1 MSKSDK
7 TTERGQTARRTKKKK
22 GSSAR
27 GFFRVLGRFFLLLLE
42 TLLLICLALYGIMY
56 VLAKGPSETARDL
69 FVTSVRETS
78 AIKFLADIYFTPEEI
93 AAIETVKETMEYE
106 PTDTSLITIST
117 DPASVENKTGWTD
130 AHGVFHPD
138 EDGDGIIIE
147 PVKGKGYSGYM
158 MVVTDPSRVILGSIP
173 SSYGKRGYV
182 LSEYVQHF
190 EGVAGTNAGGFYDPG
205 GMGDGSIPDSVVV
218 VEGQIHYMEYGCG
231 TEGGGG
237 IAAIDGNHI
246 LHVAK
251 SMTRQELIDN
261 DIQYA
266 VCYGP
271 VLIVNGVSASPD
283 SLNISLN
290 PRTAIG
296 QCSDGAMLFLVIDG
310 RQVVSMGAQYQ
321 DLVEIME
328 RYGAVNAVNLDGGSS
343 SMLWFQDHY
352 VNNSSSVVGV
362 RDMPTSFVILKEG
375 ANHG

>member
-1 MSKSDK
+1 VL
-7 TTERGQTARRTKKKK
+7 
-22 GSSAR
+22 
-27 GFFRVLGRFFLLLLE
+27 RVIGRLLLLVLE

-56 VLAKGPSETARDL
+56 VLARGPSETARDM

-93 AAIETVKETMEYE
+93 AEIEAVKETVDFA
-106 PTDTSLITIST
+106 PTDTSLITINT
-117 DPASVENKTGWTD
+117 EHPVTENGEGWTD
-130 AHGVFHPD
+130 VHGVFHPD
-138 EDGDGIIIE
+138 EDADGIIIE

-158 MVVTDPSRVILGSIP
+158 MIVLDPSRVIMGSIP
-173 SSYGKRGYV
+173 SSYGREGYV
-182 LSEYVQHF
+182 VSEYVKIF
-190 EGVAGTNAGGFYDPG
+190 DGVAGTNAGGFYDPG
-205 GMGDGSIPDSVVV
+205 GMGDGSIPDSLVVV
-218 VEGQIHYMEYGCG
+218 DGQIYYAEYGCG

-237 IAAIDGNHI
+237 IAAIDRHHI

-251 SMTRQELIDN
+251 SMTRQEIIDN
-261 DIQYA
+261 EIRYA

-271 VLIVNGVSASPD
+271 VLIVNGVSASPE
-283 SLNISLN
+283 SLNVSLN

-296 QCSDGAMLFLVIDG
+296 QCADGAMLLLVIDG

-352 VNNSSSVVGV
+352 VNNSSSVIGV
-362 RDMPTSFVILKEG
+362 RDMPTSFVVLKEG
-375 ANHG
+375 ANND